1 MALPV
6 KTLPV
11 VQNWDC
17 HVTGTCCHEYRVTLS
32 DDEVERIEKQA
43 WTSEELGGLS
53 PFKRAGPPWDRKTQL
68 NHRDSGACVFLGPE
82 GRCRIHEKHG
92 YEAKPLP
99 CRLFPFVL
107 VPAGDHWRVG
117 LRYACPSAASNR
129 GRALPE
135 HQDELLAFADML
147 AKREKLQ
154 PRDDGSL
161 APPPLLDGGE
171 RLDWPDTLRLVDALV
186 KLLTNRKDAFERRMR
201 RCVQLAAAMRPLKL
215 QQVRG
220 GDLAVTLEALSRETE
235 SVPPHPMVMQP
246 PSWVGRVL
254 FRQACALFTRK
265 DHGPNRGLAAKGR
278 VALLGAAWRFARG
291 KGAVPRLHRA
301 IPETTFEE
309 AERPRGPLLAE
320 AEAVLERYYSIKV
333 GSLQFCGG
341 ASFGLP
347 FWAGFSTL
355 ALTLPV
361 ILWVARLFR
370 DVPREE
376 AITRAITIVDDHVGF
391 NRVLGTMRQQY
402 AVSILARRGE
412 LAKLIGWYSR

>member
-32 DDEVERIEKQA
+32 DDEVARITEQG
-43 WTSEELGGLS
+43 WTSEELDSLPPFARSGL
-53 PFKRAGPPWDRKTQL
+53 FWDRKTHL
-68 NHRDSGACVFLGPE
+68 NQRDSGACVFLGPT

-117 LRYACPSAASNR
+117 LRYACPSAAGNK

-135 HQDELLAFADML
+135 HQPELLAFADML
-147 AKREKLQ
+147 ARREKLE
-154 PRDDGSL
+154 PRPDGSL
-161 APPPLLDGGE
+161 VAPPLLDRGD
-171 RLDWPDTLRLVDALV
+171 RLDWPDTLRLVDALM
-186 KLLTNRKDAFERRMR
+186 KLLTNRKDGFERRMR
-201 RCVQLAAAMRPLKL
+201 RCVQLAEAMRAMKL
-215 QQVRG
+215 QQLRG
-220 GDLAVTLEALSRETE
+220 ADLGQTLELLSRDTD
-235 SVPPHPMVMQP
+235 SLPPHPMLVP
-246 PSWVGRVL
+246 PPGWIGRVL

-278 VALLGAAWRFARG
+278 LALLGAAWRFARG

-301 IPETTFEE
+301 IPETTFEQ
-309 AERPRGPLLAE
+309 AEQPRGPLLAE
-320 AEAVLERYYSIKV
+320 DEAILERYYAIKV

-347 FWAGFSTL
+347 FWAGFLTL

-361 ILWVARLFR
+361 ILWTARLFR
-370 DVPREE
+370 DVPRDE
-376 AITRAITIVDDHVGF
+376 AIMKALTIVDDHVGF

-402 AVSILARRGE
+402 AFSLLARRGE
-412 LAKLIGWYSR
+412 LAKLIAWYSR